1 MIHISSFDMVCDLVL
16 GEIEL
21 SKKRLLLM
29 QVEGGKLVLSKQ
41 YMHLFLLLTIV
52 DPEKQ
57 PV

>member
-1 MIHISSFDMVCDLVL
+1 MVCDLVL